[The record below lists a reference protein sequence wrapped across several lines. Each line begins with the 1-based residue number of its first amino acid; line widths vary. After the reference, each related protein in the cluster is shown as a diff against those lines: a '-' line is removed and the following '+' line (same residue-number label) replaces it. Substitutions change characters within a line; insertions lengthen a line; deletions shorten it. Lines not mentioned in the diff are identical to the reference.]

1 MAASITLSTTFSLD
15 DIGRYVC
22 NTLDEATASQDLAIH
37 SDARPFDVIVIGG
50 GSFGAVAATHLFDI
64 DASHRHRV
72 LVLEAGPLALPEH
85 VQNLP
90 SDLNPPGK
98 GGPGTVWGQPWQSD
112 SPMSFNQNFPG
123 LAFCLGGRS
132 VFWGGWSPYFI
143 DSELTDPSWPASVKN
158 DLTQKV
164 LPRARLAPTRQT
176 ISSSVRSTMRC
187 VSACSTV
194 SKHAP
199 RLTPC

>member
-1 MAASITLSTTFSLD
+1 MAAPITLSTTFSLD

-72 LVLEAGPLALPEH
+72 LVLDAGPLALPEH

-98 GGPGTVWGQPWQSD
+98 G
-112 SPMSFNQNFPG
+112 
-123 LAFCLGGRS
+123 
-132 VFWGGWSPYFI
+132 
-143 DSELTDPSWPASVKN
+143 
-158 DLTQKV
+158 
-164 LPRARLAPTRQT
+164 
-176 ISSSVRSTMRC
+176 
-187 VSACSTV
+187 
-194 SKHAP
+194 
-199 RLTPC
+199 